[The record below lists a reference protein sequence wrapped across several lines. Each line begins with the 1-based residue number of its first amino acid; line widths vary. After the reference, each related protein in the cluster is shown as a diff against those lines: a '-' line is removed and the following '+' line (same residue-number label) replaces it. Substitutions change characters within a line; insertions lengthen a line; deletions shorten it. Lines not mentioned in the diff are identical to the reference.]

1 MNRIAIILLG
11 VLGIFVPGAAAA
23 DPKGDPTLGRVLTV
37 PTAWLPEQGSMVG
50 TAGIDRRGD
59 GSVTLAYGLG
69 IASIELGTDTDVRGC
84 AACDGDLKGEPLWL
98 GRAAFR
104 IGAKQDAWFPG
115 MPAVVLGL
123 RNTFAARGH
132 TFGGAR
138 VTDAYLVGS
147 RVLGPV
153 RLHLGAA
160 VSDGGYQQVA
170 LGPTLRPFAGFE
182 WTPAPYPKT
191 SVLGDVMW
199 VPRIETDRVELEW
212 VAGWGVRYQALRWG
226 SIELA
231 VRHRQDEGLQESTV
245 LVRVNGTWNASRKDV
260 KQTK

>member
-11 VLGIFVPGAAAA
+11 VLGILVPRGAAA
-23 DPKGDPTLGRVLTV
+23 DPALGRVLTA
-37 PTAWLPEQGSMVG
+37 PTAWLPAQGGMVG

-69 IASIELGTDTDVRGC
+69 LASIELGTDTDVRGC
-84 AACDGDLKGEPLWL
+84 TTCDGDLKADALWL

-104 IGAKQDAWFPG
+104 LGARQDAWFPG

-153 RLHLGAA
+153 RLHLGGAI
-160 VSDGGYQQVA
+160 SDGGYKQVA

-212 VAGWGVRYQALRWG
+212 VAGWGVRYQALKWG

-245 LVRVNGTWNASRKDV
+245 LVRVNGLWNAGRKDT
-260 KQTK
+260 KQH

>member
-1 MNRIAIILLG
+1 MKRIAIILLV
-11 VLGIFVPGAAAA
+11 VLGSARAATA
-23 DPKGDPTLGRVLTV
+23 DPAIGRVLTA
-37 PTAWLPEQGSMVG
+37 PTAWLPAQGSVVG
-50 TAGIDRRGD
+50 TAGADRRGD
-59 GSVTLAYGLG
+59 GSLLMTLGLG

-84 AACDGDLKGEPLWL
+84 VTCDGDLKGDPLYL

-104 IGAKQDAWFPG
+104 LGARQDAWFAG
-115 MPAVVLGL
+115 MPALVLGV

-138 VTDAYLVGS
+138 VTDAYLVAS
-147 RVLGPV
+147 RVIGPV
-153 RLHLGAA
+153 RVHVGAD
-160 VSDGGYQQVA
+160 VTDGGYHDLT
-170 LGPTLRPFAGFE
+170 LGPALRPFAGFE

-199 VPRIETDRVELEW
+199 VPKMEPDKIELEW
-212 VAGWGVRYQALRWG
+212 LAGWGVRYQALRWG

-245 LVRVNGTWNASRKDV
+245 LVRVNGVWNAPEDL
-260 KQTK
+260 TKKHAPGR